1 VCPARILVAAFDILT
16 GLAAAGGIALINSI
30 GNLSGFSGPY
40 ITGWLTGMTG
50 NAKLAMWV
58 VGAMSLAAAAVVV
71 YLGAKPRPVEQ
82 QQR

>member
-1 VCPARILVAAFDILT
+1 
-16 GLAAAGGIALINSI
+16 
-30 GNLSGFSGPY
+30 
-40 ITGWLTGMTG
+40 MTG